1 MQLARVKGTVVSTNK
16 ADSLMGLKLLGGF
29 FTAMGG
35 SGATLSVALYI
46 YAMERG
52 KFDVAFAVAAVLM
65 LIVLIVNFAAKRL
78 GRRLKNNQ

>member
-1 MQLARVKGTVVSTNK
+1 
-16 ADSLMGLKLLGGF
+16 
-29 FTAMGG
+29 
-35 SGATLSVALYI
+35 
-46 YAMERG
+46 MERG